1 MEHKPYILPVPQ
13 DFSYAPEITFALHR
27 CRHIVLCISAC
38 GCARQSSSLF
48 NHARLLQK
56 SVKEMTGIQIP
67 VITYLTRLKG
77 LHLFVRAILPTSPD

>member
-38 GCARQSSSLF
+38 GCARQSSSL
-48 NHARLLQK
+48 
-56 SVKEMTGIQIP
+56 
-67 VITYLTRLKG
+67 LTMPGSCKNQLKK
-77 LHLFVRAILPTSPD
+77 